1 MILFILLFVIL
12 FVFGIL
18 IILIYETEVEIKNLQ
33 DKLDDNIRL
42 QTQTLI
48 KLGKE
53 LKREDKYEQKKKRKK
68 IKTKT
73 MV

>member
-12 FVFGIL
+12 VGFGIL
-18 IILIYETEVEIKNLQ
+18 IILIYETEMEIKNLQ

-53 LKREDKYEQKKKRKK
+53 LKKENKNGTNKN
-68 IKTKT
+68 T
-73 MV
+73 

>member
-18 IILIYETEVEIKNLQ
+18 IILICEMQEEIINLQ

-53 LKREDKYEQKKKRKK
+53 LKREDKYERKKKRKK